1 MAESEAS
8 DSSVVAGDG
17 YFAAVTYLISNLQT
31 NP

>member
-1 MAESEAS
+1 MAASKAS

-17 YFAAVTYLISNLQT
+17 YSAAMTYLISNLQT